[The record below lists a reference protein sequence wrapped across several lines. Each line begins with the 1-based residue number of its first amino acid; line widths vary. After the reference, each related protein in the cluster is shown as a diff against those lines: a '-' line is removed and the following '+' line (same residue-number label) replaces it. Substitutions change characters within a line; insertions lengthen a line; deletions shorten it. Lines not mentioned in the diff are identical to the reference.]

1 MWGRGE
7 GCWQNTLARL
17 IPGTEEAEM
26 GGPSDLTG
34 YNRKQISEP
43 HVKRDPV
50 SKTRWRAAEAD
61 THMDLGPCTYVYTPT
76 YMSTYIYRKG
86 AAGGGRK
93 GRYEERKQRR
103 KGGWDR
109 TKKGNG
115 KEMASQEDSMN
126 QD

>member
-1 MWGRGE
+1 MWGWGE

-26 GGPSDLTG
+26 GGPRSSQA
-34 YNRKQISEP
+34 NRKQISEP

-61 THMDLGPCTYVYTPT
+61 TYMDLGPCTYVYTPT
-76 YMSTYIYRKG
+76 YMSAYMYRKG

-93 GRYEERKQRR
+93 GRDKQRKQRR
-103 KGGWDR
+103 TGGRDR
-109 TKKGNG
+109 TKKGKG
-115 KEMASQEDSMN
+115 KEMASREDSVN